1 MSSIIRRRRG
11 LTVAIWGSPVSGVGC
26 TPRDPGRREITLRQ
40 IHSPHLGSGL
50 VQSPAALRRNTH
62 PDLRLADH
70 AAHQARHVRAGAGHG
85 ALPGGVLDR
94 YGYAALA
101 DPG

>member
-50 VQSPAALRRNTH
+50 VQSPAALRRNTQ
-62 PDLRLADH
+62 
-70 AAHQARHVRAGAGHG
+70 AAEGGRAGPDAPHS
-85 ALPGGVLDR
+85 LGVSRAVASRSADPNPR
-94 YGYAALA
+94 KRAALA
-101 DPG
+101 LE